1 MIRPEQ
7 HNECL
12 FNTPRLVCRRWRN
25 SDLDA
30 LYQVYSDP
38 LAMQWVGDRKPISL
52 PECHNWLHVTARN
65 YATRGY
71 GMFTLE
77 EQTSGQIAGFC
88 GLVHPGNQPQA
99 EIKYALRRNLWG
111 QGLAS
116 EFVPALLNHGAQVH
130 GLELIIATVYPQNLA
145 SRRVL
150 EKAGM
155 LLVREFDDDGH
166 TICLYEWH
174 A

>member
-1 MIRPEQ
+1 
-7 HNECL
+7 
-12 FNTPRLVCRRWRN
+12 
-25 SDLDA
+25 
-30 LYQVYSDP
+30 
-38 LAMQWVGDRKPISL
+38 
-52 PECHNWLHVTARN
+52 
-65 YATRGY
+65 
-71 GMFTLE
+71 MFTLE
-77 EQTSGQIAGFC
+77 AQTSGQIAGFC